1 MNYFISKQIND
12 QTTIFFFD
20 LNQTISKV
28 DFILALSDL
37 ILHQKKLGNKVVIKP
52 DKRKRA
58 IGLYVLFSNSYDYN
72 KTQQDNIKENR
83 KKLFLDWKIDEN

>member
-1 MNYFISKQIND
+1 LNYFISKQIND

>member
-1 MNYFISKQIND
+1 LNYFISKKIND
-12 QTTIFFFD
+12 LTTIFFFD

-28 DFILALSDL
+28 DFILALSGL
-37 ILHQKKLGNKVVIKP
+37 ILEQKKLGNKVVIKP

-58 IGLYVLFSNSYDYN
+58 IGLYVLFSNSHDHN
-72 KTQQDNIKENR
+72 KTQQNNIKENR